1 MTDFTLSELDCLKD
15 MVEADIDRSSWCGV
29 TVEEWK
35 EAELMK
41 HYWIRAK
48 VYAKLKDLTQGTG
61 I

>member
-15 MVEADIDRSSWCGV
+15 MVEAEMDRTSWIGV
-29 TVEEWK
+29 TPEDFA

-48 VYAKLKDLTQGTG
+48 VYAKLKDLTQGTNT
-61 I
+61 